1 VTPNRELVR
10 RFLSNYFDLLL
21 KVGMIKWHKNVC
33 FDMLLFDKFVH
44 ILLVVDFIAFAANML
59 LNYTIDK

>member
-1 VTPNRELVR
+1 
-10 RFLSNYFDLLL
+10 
-21 KVGMIKWHKNVC
+21 
-33 FDMLLFDKFVH
+33 MLLFDKFVH